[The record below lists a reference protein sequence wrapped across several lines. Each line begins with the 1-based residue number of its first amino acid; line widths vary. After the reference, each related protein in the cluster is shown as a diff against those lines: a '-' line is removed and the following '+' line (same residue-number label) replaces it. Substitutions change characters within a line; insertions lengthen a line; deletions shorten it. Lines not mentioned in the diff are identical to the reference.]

1 MYITGAYECQ
11 TMSYTTL
18 GKDKPYQGK
27 EDNFQMAVA
36 KILDLKKLLWI
47 HVANERQTT
56 PRRGGKLNKMGVKAG
71 VPDILILETRPRIAI
86 ELKVGRR
93 RVRPNQDRFLK
104 ELTLAGWDCYVCYN
118 IDSILQILKK
128 YNI

>member
-1 MYITGAYECQ
+1 MYNSGTYECQ

-18 GKDKPYQGK
+18 GKDKAYQGR
-27 EDNFQMAVA
+27 EDILQIEVA
-36 KILDLKKLLWI
+36 KVLDFKKLLWI
-47 HVANERQTT
+47 HVANERQTS
-56 PRRGGKLNKMGVKAG
+56 PMRGAKLKKMGVKPG

-86 ELKVGRR
+86 ELKAGRGRVGG
-93 RVRPNQDRFLK
+93 NQDKFLK

-118 IDSILQILKK
+118 LDSVLQVLKK